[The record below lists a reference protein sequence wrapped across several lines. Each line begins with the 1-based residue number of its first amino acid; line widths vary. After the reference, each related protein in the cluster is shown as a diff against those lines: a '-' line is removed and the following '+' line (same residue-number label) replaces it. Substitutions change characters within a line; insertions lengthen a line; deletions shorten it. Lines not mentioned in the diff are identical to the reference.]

1 MIAPHVYM
9 DILMSIRCSNLWIEN
24 KNRKI
29 LKTNFKWFPLHLGFN
44 ILLNLINIYVIFLLP
59 ALLLIG
65 DQHDFSISRKNM
77 NFHPDSRRNMG
88 DKKLHIK
95 RLKNIYFT
103 QANRFASDQSNEKS
117 CNYNKI
123 LDFFGQ
129 FLKDLR
135 IFIEDLSKLKVRSDL
150 N

>member
-1 MIAPHVYM
+1 
-9 DILMSIRCSNLWIEN
+9 
-24 KNRKI
+24 
-29 LKTNFKWFPLHLGFN
+29 
-44 ILLNLINIYVIFLLP
+44 
-59 ALLLIG
+59 
-65 DQHDFSISRKNM
+65 M

-117 CNYNKI
+117 CDYNKI